1 MFTFWSGMPF
11 AIKLIHTFLYSEYV
25 VENNAL
31 GAGDREKLR
40 KQIYQG
46 EFGVYSEVI
55 RL

>member
-1 MFTFWSGMPF
+1 MPF

-25 VENNAL
+25 ENNSL

-55 RL
+55 RLWF